1 MTELWHVHDVIAFD
15 IATVTG
21 WARGRVGGV
30 PSSGTV
36 SFGAKGASHNAI
48 FGNALRTFARMLE
61 GEPRPEILVM
71 EALLPAE
78 AVSNAETRNLLAG
91 LQGICRGVA
100 HMRKIY
106 NIGVVNVGDVRQ
118 HFINYR
124 NAPRDRAKRD
134 TITRCKQLGWA
145 VADDNAAD
153 ALACW
158 HFACSLIKPELA
170 LETSPLFNRRLAG

>member
-1 MTELWHVHDVIAFD
+1 MTDIIAFD

-30 PSSGTV
+30 PTSGTV
-36 SFGAKGASHNAI
+36 AFARSTGASHNAI
-48 FGNALRTFARMLE
+48 FGNALRTFAQMLE
-61 GEPRPEILVM
+61 PEPRPEALVM

-78 AVSNAETRNLLAG
+78 VLSNAETRNLLAG

-100 HMRKIY
+100 HMRGIY
-106 NIGVVNVGDVRQ
+106 NIGTVNVGDVRK
-118 HFINYR
+118 HFINER
-124 NAPRDRAKRD
+124 ACPRDRAKRE
-134 TITRCKQLGWA
+134 TIARCKALGWA
-145 VADDNAAD
+145 VIDDNAAD

-170 LETSPLFNRRLAG
+170 LETSPLFNRRLAYG

>member
-1 MTELWHVHDVIAFD
+1 MATDIIAFD

-21 WARGRVGGV
+21 WARGLVGGV
-30 PSSGTV
+30 PTSGTV
-36 SFGAKGASHNAI
+36 SFGNKDASHNAI
-48 FGNALRTFARMLE
+48 FGNALRTFAQMLE
-61 GEPRPEILVM
+61 REPRPEILVM

-78 AVSNAETRNLLAG
+78 VLSNADTRNLLAG

-118 HFINYR
+118 HFISYR
-124 NAPRDRAKRD
+124 HAPRDRAKRD
-134 TITRCKQLGWA
+134 TILRCKQLGWGD
-145 VADDNAAD
+145 VTDDAAD

-170 LETSPLFNRRLAG
+170 LETSPLFNRRLRA